1 MVVAEVWGGRDGHL
15 RSGGLPSPPPPKPMG
30 LFWAAEM
37 HAVLLG
43 VCGEDEPFELLGCV
57 EGVGRNW
64 ANIDVP
70 IFLIRVV
77 FCK

>member
-1 MVVAEVWGGRDGHL
+1 MVVAEVWGGRDRHL
-15 RSGGLPSPPPPKPMG
+15 RSGGLVSSPPKPMR

-43 VCGEDEPFELLGCV
+43 ACGEDEPFELLGCV